1 MNLSHIYP
9 PRSAWTHKGEHG
21 HVLILAGSKRYSG
34 SPVFNAISA
43 LRAGADLIHCVG
55 PERAMNIAAGFLPD
69 IITVPLPGDILRPKH
84 IAFILKLASKF
95 DSIIL
100 GSGLG
105 RASETFKA
113 IQEIVA
119 KIDLPMAIDADGIRA
134 LAPKKEIIKGKNIV
148 LTPHLVEFEIL
159 TGQKVKSE
167 VEDRKEKVKKW
178 AENLGCTILLKGH
191 IDVISDGKEVA
202 VEKAGSPYM
211 TAGGMGDTLTGIL
224 GAILARKVNPW
235 EAAQAAAFINGK
247 AGELAA
253 KKYGEGVLASD
264 IFDFIPEVIKKYT

>member
-1 MNLSHIYP
+1 
-9 PRSAWTHKGEHG
+9 
-21 HVLILAGSKRYSG
+21 
-34 SPVFNAISA
+34 
-43 LRAGADLIHCVG
+43 
-55 PERAMNIAAGFLPD
+55 MNIAAGFLPD